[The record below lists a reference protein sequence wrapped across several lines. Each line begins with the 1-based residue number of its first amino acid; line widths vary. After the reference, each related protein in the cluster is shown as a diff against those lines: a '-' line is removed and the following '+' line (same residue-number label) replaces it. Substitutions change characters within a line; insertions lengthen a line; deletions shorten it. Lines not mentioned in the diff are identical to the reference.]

1 VIGSLS
7 SLGSLFW
14 FVLVVGAPLSALV
27 SAAITPP
34 STFRA
39 ANSSKA
45 LWIVMPLFLGLIGA
59 GIYWLW
65 VQPRL
70 KRVSRL

>member
-1 VIGSLS
+1 M
-7 SLGSLFW
+7 
-14 FVLVVGAPLSALV
+14 
-27 SAAITPP
+27 TPS

-45 LWIVMPLFLGLIGA
+45 LWIVMPLFLGVIAA
-59 GIYWLW
+59 GIYWLF

-70 KRVSRL
+70 KRVRR